1 MGVSGGSDPPGAGP
15 PGPGLARGAGAGA
28 REASWPVADGPQSL
42 TVASIVSRR
51 IGRMFSDLARGT
63 GMHRIRR
70 VARIYHFICPVRRA
84 TDTQILSRH
93 TGTKGNR
100 DFKGSYRR
108 IRRAR
113 LVPAY
118 GRRSVSRR

>member
-1 MGVSGGSDPPGAGP
+1 MTAAPWAGAWRLPAWRRLEILAVSHAGQSWIVASMVRRRAGRTFP
-15 PGPGLARGAGAGA
+15 DLACGPGMYL
-28 REASWPVADGPQSL
+28 
-42 TVASIVSRR
+42 
-51 IGRMFSDLARGT
+51 
-63 GMHRIRR
+63 IRR
-70 VARIYHFICPVRRA
+70 VARIHHFLCPVRRA
-84 TDTQILSRH
+84 TDTHVLSRH